1 MTYRLE
7 MKEMTKKYGDFLAN
21 DRVSIHLKKGEV
33 LAIVGENGAG
43 KTTLMR
49 MLYGLE
55 QPTSGEIKLNGKTV
69 KFSGPLHAIENG
81 IGMVHQHFML
91 FSDFTVA
98 ENIVIG
104 HEPKTKGFFKRKV
117 AVEEVQKLSDQYK
130 IQVNPLKKAGDCS
143 IGEQQ
148 RIEILK
154 VLYQGAEIIILDE
167 PTAVLTPFEVEELLK
182 TIRFLTNQGKSIIL
196 ITHKLPEVMKVA
208 DQIIVLRNG
217 RVTGNVSNTETTI
230 DHLATLMVG
239 RELQSLSERA
249 HIDGEPLLEIDKIVI
264 GSGKDAKPV
273 LNDFSL
279 TVHRG
284 EIVGIAGVSGNGQS
298 ELIQAITGL
307 RNVDKGSIRLGGTNL
322 TGKPVTFRR
331 NAGLS
336 HIPEDRYLWGAAK
349 DATIEETGLM
359 GYYKTRDFNRFSFIL
374 KKPFQKLIRAWID
387 RFEIKAA
394 SLGDYSGNL
403 SGGNL
408 QKLIVA
414 RELGFETDF
423 LIAAEPT
430 RGVDIGAM
438 EYIHEALID
447 KRNNGDGIL
456 LVSSELSEI
465 LMLSDRIAVMYEGE
479 IVDILERKDATE
491 ESLSV
496 LMAGGKEHAF
506 STKTSTT
513 V

>member
-1 MTYRLE
+1 MTYVLE
-7 MKEMTKKYGDFLAN
+7 MKDMSKKYGEFLAN
-21 DRVSIHLKKGEV
+21 DRISIHLKRGEV

-55 QPTSGEIKLNGKTV
+55 QPTSGEIVLNGKTV
-69 KFSGPLHAIENG
+69 KFSGPLDAIGNR

-91 FSDFTVA
+91 FSDFSVT

-104 HEPKTKGFFKRKV
+104 HEPKRNGFFNRK
-117 AVEEVQKLSDQYK
+117 AAEEKVKELSEHYK
-130 IQVNPLKKAGDCS
+130 INVNPLKKAGDCS

-154 VLYQGAEIIILDE
+154 VLYQGADIIILDE
-167 PTAVLTPFEVEELLK
+167 PTAVLTPLEVEELLK
-182 TIRFLTNQGKSIIL
+182 TIQFLAEQGKSIIL

-208 DQIIVLRNG
+208 DQITVLRNG
-217 RVTGNVSNTETTI
+217 KVTGNVLTQNTDVEQ
-230 DHLATLMVG
+230 LATMMVG
-239 RELQSLSERA
+239 RQLQKLTDR
-249 HIDGEPLLEIDKIVI
+249 IQLDGDPLLVVENLTI
-264 GSGKDAKPV
+264 GGNDAKPI
-273 LNDFSL
+273 LDQLSL
-279 TVHRG
+279 TIHRG

-298 ELIQAITGL
+298 ELIQAIAGL
-307 RNVDKGSIRLGGTNL
+307 RKINSGSVRLGDTIFS
-322 TGKPVTFRR
+322 GKTVAYRR
-331 NAGLS
+331 NAGLA

-349 DATIEETGLM
+349 EATVEETGLM
-359 GYYKTRDFNRFSFIL
+359 GYYRKRNFNQSSII
-374 KKPFQKLIRAWID
+374 KLNAFRKLVRGWID
-387 RFEIKAA
+387 RFEIKTP
-394 SLGDYSGNL
+394 SLDEKSGNL

-438 EYIHEALID
+438 EYIHEAIIE

-465 LMLSDRIAVMYEGE
+465 LTLSDRIAVMYEGK
-479 IVDILERKDATE
+479 IVDILDRNEATE
-491 ESLSV
+491 ERLSV
-496 LMAGGKEHAF
+496 LMAGGNENEA
-506 STKTSTT
+506 STKTTT
-513 V
+513 TA